1 MELKKKLYT
10 NWYQSKKY
18 IAYCMHDTFS
28 LLQDLIQ
35 NHKSHRELI
44 NQVTRAQSS
53 RIKLNPTS

>member
-10 NWYQSKKY
+10 NWYQSKKN
-18 IAYCMHDTFS
+18 IAYCMHHTFS